1 MKSCTAIFATLL
13 IAQLALAAPL
23 RQGRTLLETPIDEA
37 TTDPAM
43 SAHTTNL
50 LVSSN
55 SPPRVAIPKSA
66 RTDKTG
72 SDSTGGDSSKP
83 DGAMCGCIKVS
94 DGTAGLTCYDFAG
107 PIANSEN
114 VKCTARPCSKS
125 PHYKCVTSGAT
136 NQCVVKVDDAVQ
148 LHFLAPGV
156 CMPKVITRKNVFLKV
171 VGGTG
176 GDSSKPD
183 SSKKD

>member
-1 MKSCTAIFATLL
+1 MKSTTTTFAILL
-13 IAQLALAAPL
+13 FSQLALAVPL
-23 RQGRTLLETPIDEA
+23 RHGRATLETPIEDA
-37 TTDPAM
+37 TSDPVMLALNANLM
-43 SAHTTNL
+43 VKPNSAHI
-50 LVSSN
+50 
-55 SPPRVAIPKSA
+55 AIPKST
-66 RTDKTG
+66 RTSGT
-72 SDSTGGDSSKP
+72 DSTGGDSSKP

>member
-1 MKSCTAIFATLL
+1 MKSSTAIVAMLL
-13 IAQLALAAPL
+13 VAQLALAAPL
-23 RQGRTLLETPIDEA
+23 RQGRTLLETPIEQS
-37 TTDPAM
+37 TSDPAM
-43 SAHTTNL
+43 RATNTNL
-50 LVSSN
+50 LVTPN
-55 SPPRVAIPKSA
+55 FPRVAIPKSA

-125 PHYKCVTSGAT
+125 PHYKCVDSGAT
-136 NQCVVKVDDAVQ
+136 DMCVVKIDEAVQ
-148 LHFLAPGV
+148 LHALAPGI
-156 CMPKVITRKNVFLKV
+156 CMPKVVTRKNVFLQL
-171 VGGTG
+171 GSGLG
-176 GDSSKPD
+176 GDSSNRD
-183 SSKKD
+183 SSKSD